1 MTPPLGPPVH
11 QSETGGTRPRRRKA
25 RLVLTR
31 IDPWSVTRT
40 AFILSLSVAIVIVV
54 AVLLLWVF
62 LRAAGLFDAVGG
74 TVSDLL
80 GGSSSVV
87 SIDALLSFP
96 RVLGF
101 SLLVAAIEVVL
112 LTLLTTLFAFIYNL
126 TVGLAGGVEVT
137 LAEDPAPVR
146 PTPAEPQA

>member
-1 MTPPLGPPVH
+1 MTMPPVH